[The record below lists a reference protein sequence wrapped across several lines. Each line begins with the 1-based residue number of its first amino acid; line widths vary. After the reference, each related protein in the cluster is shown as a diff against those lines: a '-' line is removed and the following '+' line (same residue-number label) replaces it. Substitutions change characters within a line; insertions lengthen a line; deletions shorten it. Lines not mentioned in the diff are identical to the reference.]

1 MDKKIRLL
9 RGCQNES
16 AKTATVSRV
25 RCSVPATT
33 AEPAAAQQN
42 NDEKYDEKCGHIH
55 VYLLGALFA
64 VAPVLVT
71 ERSAVR
77 LSHSNLQ

>member
-1 MDKKIRLL
+1 MDKKIDLL
-9 RGCQNES
+9 RVCQNES
-16 AKTATVSRV
+16 AKTAIVEGH
-25 RCSVPATT
+25 CSVPATT
-33 AEPAAAQQN
+33 TEPAAAQQN

-64 VAPVLVT
+64 VAPVRMN

-77 LSHSNLQ
+77 LSHSNLK